1 MEISLILAEEI
12 TKLFIIMAMGWAL
25 VKARVLKTEDSRTI
39 SAVIVYLVT
48 HCDIIGAFQIEASPQ
63 VTRGLIFSF
72 AAAIGAHALFLLLAA
87 VFGRAMRLDIAER
100 LTVVYTN
107 AGILVI
113 PLVQAML
120 GGEYLVYSC
129 AFIVVQLI
137 LHWTHCRSML
147 TGRAGVGW
155 RNILLNVNVISLA
168 AGGAMFLLD
177 VTLPRI
183 ADDTL
188 KMTGS
193 MIGPLGMLL
202 AGMVIADTPA
212 RSVFSSTRHY
222 KAAALRLVAAPVIL
236 LFAFKICGAAQ
247 MIPDGK
253 NILLVVFLAGVTPA
267 CATVTSMAQLYSDI
281 GGRTGVLY
289 VLTTLLSIV
298 TMPLIIW
305 LYSAVI

>member
-25 VKARVLKTEDSRTI
+25 VRARVLKTEDSRVI
-39 SAVIVYLVT
+39 SAIIVYLVAP
-48 HCDIIGAFQIEASPQ
+48 CIIISSFQIEHSRQ
-63 VTRGLIFSF
+63 VVDGLVFSF
-72 AAAIGAHALFLLLAA
+72 AAAVFIHALFLLLAA
-87 VFGRAMRLDIAER
+87 VFGRALRLDAAEK

-107 AGILVI
+107 AGILVL

-137 LHWTHCRSML
+137 LLWTHCRCVLS
-147 TGRAGVGW
+147 GSAGIGW
-155 RNILLNVNVISLA
+155 RKILFNLNVISIFI
-168 AGGAMFLLD
+168 GGAMFLLG
-177 VTLPRI
+177 VRLPEI
-183 ADDTL
+183 ADGTL

-202 AGMVIADTPA
+202 AGMVIADVPA
-212 RSVFSSTRHY
+212 RRIFGDRRRYLAST
-222 KAAALRLVAAPVIL
+222 LRLVAAPVIL
-236 LFAFKICGAAQ
+236 LLAFKICGAAE

-253 NILLVVFLAGVTPA
+253 NILLVVYLAGVTPA
-267 CATVTSMAQLYSDI
+267 CATVTSMAQLYGDI
-281 GGRTGVLY
+281 GDRTGVLY

-298 TMPLIIW
+298 TMPLVIA
-305 LYSAVI
+305 LYEAVI